1 MTANQEVID
10 FLSSY
15 PKEVCENARTLR
27 EVLLENLPGIVEQ
40 IDLPAKMIAYG
51 YGQKYSELICV
62 IIPSKKGLKLG
73 FNKGTDLP
81 DPENLLEGT
90 GKMSRYIILKSED
103 QITSQAIKQLLENA
117 LEAFRLRKKS
127 E

>member
-62 IIPSKKGLKLG
+62 IIPSTKGLKLG